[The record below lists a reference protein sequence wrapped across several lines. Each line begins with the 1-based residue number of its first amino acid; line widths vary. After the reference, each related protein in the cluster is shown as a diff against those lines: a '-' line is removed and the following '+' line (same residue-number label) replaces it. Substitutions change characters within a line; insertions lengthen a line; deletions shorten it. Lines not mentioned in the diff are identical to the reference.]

1 MSSFANYNM
10 TLEQLQ
16 LATSIDYV
24 PSILKMG
31 FKTNFQNVGEG
42 VKVNSITYQLDQIVN
57 DAVISTFDN
66 TSAPLIKAVPS
77 VFEFNHFKLVNYIT
91 AKINENK
98 TPEYFTSIANLY
110 INDKLSR
117 DFDKIAFNGY
127 GNEGFYTGV
136 INGSALTG
144 ITTGKL
150 LVDKIIELSIQA
162 NKNNNRAV
170 NNPVSVLLSGSF
182 VDLYATGFYS
192 DDKNINEKMP
202 SWIRVELSSNSAIV
216 SGNTISIASTNDV
229 EIYHGDLPAI
239 ISPFETINLGGDN
252 VFNQLSVGCS
262 SVAVRKLNGKKVYK
276 FTQA

>member
-31 FKTNFQNVGEG
+31 FKTNFINANEG
-42 VKVNSITYQLDQIVN
+42 VRVNSITYQLDDIVN
-57 DAVISTFDN
+57 DVVISTFDN

-110 INDKLSR
+110 INDRLSR

-136 INGSALTG
+136 INGSALVG

-150 LVDKIIELSIQA
+150 LVDKIIELSILS

-170 NNPVSVLLSGSF
+170 DNPVSVLLSGSF
-182 VDLYATGFYS
+182 VDLYATGYYS
-192 DDKNINEKMP
+192 DTKSILSALPNWIN
-202 SWIRVELSSNSAIV
+202 VELCSNSDIV

-229 EIYHGDLPAI
+229 EIYHSDLPAI

>member
-31 FKTNFQNVGEG
+31 FKTNFINANEG
-42 VKVNSITYQLDQIVN
+42 VRVNYITYQLDDIVN
-57 DAVISTFDN
+57 DVVISTFDN

-110 INDKLSR
+110 INDRLSR

-136 INGSALTG
+136 INGSALVG
-144 ITTGKL
+144 ITTVKL
-150 LVDKIIELSIQA
+150 
-162 NKNNNRAV
+162 
-170 NNPVSVLLSGSF
+170 
-182 VDLYATGFYS
+182 
-192 DDKNINEKMP
+192 
-202 SWIRVELSSNSAIV
+202 
-216 SGNTISIASTNDV
+216 
-229 EIYHGDLPAI
+229 
-239 ISPFETINLGGDN
+239 
-252 VFNQLSVGCS
+252 
-262 SVAVRKLNGKKVYK
+262 
-276 FTQA
+276 

>member
-31 FKTNFQNVGEG
+31 FKTNFVNASEG
-42 VKVNSITYQLDQIVN
+42 VKVISITYQLDDIVN
-57 DAVISTFDN
+57 DAVISTFDS
-66 TSAPLIKAVPS
+66 TSAPLIKVVPS
-77 VFEFNHFKLVNYIT
+77 VFEFNQFKVVNYIT

-98 TPEYFTSIANLY
+98 TPEYFTSVANLY
-110 INDKLSR
+110 INDTLSR
-117 DFDKIAFNGY
+117 DFDKIAFNGF

-150 LVDKIIELSIQA
+150 LVDKIIELSIQS

-192 DDKNINEKMP
+192 DNKSIVEKMP
-202 SWIRVELSSNSAIV
+202 SWIRVELSSNNAIV
-216 SGNTISIASTNDV
+216 SGNTISIASTNDIEV
-229 EIYHGDLPAI
+229 YHSNLPSI

-252 VFNQLSVGCS
+252 VFNQLAVGS
-262 SVAVRKLNGKKVYK
+262 YAVAVRKLNGKKVYK

>member
-1 MSSFANYNM
+1 MSSFATYNM

-16 LATSIDYV
+16 LSTSIDYI

-31 FKTNFQNVGEG
+31 FKTNFQNVEEG
-42 VKVNSITYQLDQIVN
+42 VKIHSVTYQLDQIVN

-77 VFEFNHFKLVNYIT
+77 VFTYDHFKLVNYIT

-110 INDKLSR
+110 INEKLSR

-136 INGSALTG
+136 VNGTALTG
-144 ITTGKL
+144 INTGKL

-170 NNPVSVLLSGSF
+170 NNSVSILLSGSF

-192 DDKNINEKMP
+192 DSKSIAEKMP
-202 SWIRVELSSNSAIV
+202 AWIKIELSSNTDIV

-239 ISPFETINLGGDN
+239 ISPFKTVDLGGGN
-252 VFNQLSVGCS
+252 IFNELAVGCS